1 MIINTKNF
9 GELVFDE
16 KEKIHFKEGL
26 YGFEDQKEFILLNN
40 FDTEE
45 PVPFMW
51 LQSVVDPELT
61 FVVSIPFFLKK
72 DYEFEI
78 PEEVCVDLSVT
89 QPGEVGVYSIC
100 KVGETISDMTVNFQ
114 SPLVINAN
122 TRQGRQ
128 IVLYESPY
136 KIDEKI

>member
-9 GELVFDE
+9 GELVFEE
-16 KEKIHFKEGL
+16 KEKIYFKEGL

-40 FDTEE
+40 YDTEE

-61 FVVSIPFFLKK
+61 FVISIPFFLRV

-78 PEEVCVDLSVT
+78 PEEVCSDLKVT
-89 QPGEVGVYSIC
+89 QPSDVAVYSIC
-100 KVGETISDMTVNFQ
+100 KVTDDIEDMTVNLQ
-114 SPLVINAN
+114 SPLVINAS

-128 IVLYESPY
+128 IVLYESAY
-136 KIDEKI
+136 KIDQKL